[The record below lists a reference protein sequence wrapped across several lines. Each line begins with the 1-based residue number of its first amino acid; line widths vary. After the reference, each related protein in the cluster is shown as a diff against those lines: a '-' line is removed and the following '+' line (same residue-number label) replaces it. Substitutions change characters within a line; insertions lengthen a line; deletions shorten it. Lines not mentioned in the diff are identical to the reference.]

1 MLYAPLTSFKLND
14 THHVVENG
22 EAMPSTIGPSSDRS
36 PNSTFILNVAD
47 APLAYEARA
56 SPRQCWYAVYT
67 RSRHEKSVAE
77 QCRHRG
83 VVVFLPLYSV
93 QHWWK
98 QRRAEI
104 LLPLFPSYLFV
115 QMTLRDRLRVLGVPG
130 VASIV
135 SCKGV
140 PAVVPESQI
149 DLLKRV
155 ITLGRV
161 EPHVYLQ
168 SGKRVRVTAGPLVG
182 LEGIVVELK
191 SKVQVVVSFDWMC
204 RSIAVSLD
212 ATDVQA
218 LR

>member
-1 MLYAPLTSFKLND
+1 M
-14 THHVVENG
+14 THNVVESG
-22 EAMPSTIGPSSDRS
+22 EALPRAIGLNSYGA
-36 PNSTFILNVAD
+36 PNFTFAPNASD
-47 APLAYEARA
+47 APLACETRV

-77 QCRHRG
+77 QCQHRG

-93 QHWWK
+93 QHRWK
-98 QRRAEI
+98 QRHAEL

-115 QMTLRDRLRVLGVPG
+115 QMTLRDRVRVLSVPG

-135 SCKGV
+135 SFNGV
-140 PAVVPESQI
+140 PAAVPESQI
-149 DLLKRV
+149 DLLQRV

-168 SGKRVRVTAGPLVG
+168 SGMRVRVTAGPLVG
-182 LEGIVVELK
+182 LEGIVVALK
-191 SKVQVVVSFDWMC
+191 GKVQVVVSFDWMC

-212 ATDVQA
+212 AADVQA

>member
-1 MLYAPLTSFKLND
+1 MLHAPLMKSKLNA

-22 EAMPSTIGPSSDRS
+22 EAMSSIIA
-36 PNSTFILNVAD
+36 PNSD
-47 APLAYEARA
+47 SAPNPMFVPNAAIALLAHEMHA
-56 SPRQCWYAVYT
+56 SPKQCWYAVYT

-77 QCRHRG
+77 QCQHRG
-83 VVVFLPLYSV
+83 VVAFLPLYSV
-93 QHWWK
+93 QHRWK
-98 QRRAEI
+98 QRCAEI

-115 QMTLRDRLRVLGVPG
+115 QMTLRDRLPVLGIPG

-135 SCKGV
+135 SFNGV
-140 PAVVPESQI
+140 PAAVPESQI

-155 ITLGRV
+155 ITLDRV

-168 SGKRVRVTAGPLVG
+168 SGRRVRVTAGPLVG

-191 SKVQVVVSFDWMC
+191 GKVKVVVSFDWMC

-212 ATDVQA
+212 AADVQA